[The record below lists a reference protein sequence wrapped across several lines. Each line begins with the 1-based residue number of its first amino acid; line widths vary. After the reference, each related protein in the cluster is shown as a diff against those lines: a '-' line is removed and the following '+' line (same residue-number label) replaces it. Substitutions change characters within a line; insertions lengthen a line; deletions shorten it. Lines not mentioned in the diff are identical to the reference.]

1 MIIDRLTSLAQHL
14 RGQVP
19 DRIVDLYESD
29 VDAGEL
35 QLAIEELFDA
45 LVEDDMTISSDLAR
59 EIQALADEL
68 HVTRFS
74 PDELAALVRT

>member
-1 MIIDRLTSLAQHL
+1 MIIDQLTSLAQQL

-19 DRIVDLYESD
+19 DRIVDLYEGD
-29 VDAGEL
+29 VNAGEL

-45 LVEDDMTISSDLAR
+45 LMEDDIRIPSDLAH

-74 PDELAALVRT
+74 PEELAALVRD